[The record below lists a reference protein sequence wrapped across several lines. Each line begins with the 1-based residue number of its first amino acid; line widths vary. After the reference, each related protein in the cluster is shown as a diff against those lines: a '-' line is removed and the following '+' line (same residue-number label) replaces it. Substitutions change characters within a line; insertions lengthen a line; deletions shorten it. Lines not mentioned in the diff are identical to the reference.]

1 MFKLPETE
9 QEVFNIVYK
18 HLIRQNEQAKLITCK
33 YRLNDLYNK
42 KVLKCAAGCLIP
54 DEKYS
59 SEMEGK
65 MWNELVSLN
74 LVPSNHF
81 PLIQRLQVI
90 HDTYPVDQWE
100 KELKVVAAD
109 FGLTVP
115 NLLDQET

>member
-1 MFKLPETE
+1 MFNLPETS
-9 QEVFNIVYK
+9 QEVFDIVYK
-18 HLIRQNEQAKLITCK
+18 HLLTQNEQARRITCRYK
-33 YRLNDLYNK
+33 IEDDD